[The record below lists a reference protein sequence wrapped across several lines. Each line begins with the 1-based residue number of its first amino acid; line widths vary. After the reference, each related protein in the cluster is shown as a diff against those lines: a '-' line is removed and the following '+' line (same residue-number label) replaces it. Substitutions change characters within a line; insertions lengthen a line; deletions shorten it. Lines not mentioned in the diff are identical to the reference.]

1 VRILLVPSVKEVYE
15 DQIEYCVDQKL
26 ILFLKKAFPK
36 SKIEI
41 FNNNNLIKSNL
52 IVFSGGNSTSTKSK
66 KDKIREKINNF
77 IYRFSQINKIKIY
90 GICYGAQFIAKKFKF
105 NLKKNNFHVG
115 EHNIYIEKNGSR
127 REIKVNSYHD
137 DVIMFKKSKN
147 INIFATSSI
156 DNTVEAF
163 HVKKNKILCI
173 IWHPERYKNFKKLDI
188 NLIRNFYATN
198 SIICG

>member
-1 VRILLVPSVKEVYE
+1 MKILLVPSVKEIYKN
-15 DQIEYCVDQKL
+15 QIEYCVDQKL
-26 ILFLKKAFPK
+26 IFFLKKAFPK

-41 FNNNNLIKSNL
+41 FNNDILKNFDLV
-52 IVFSGGNSTSTKSK
+52 VFSGGNNTNTKSK
-66 KDKIREKINNF
+66 KDKIRKKISNF
-77 IYRFSQINKIKIY
+77 IYRFSQKNKIKIY
-90 GICYGAQFIAKKFKF
+90 GICYGAQFIAEKFKF
-105 NLKKNNFHVG
+105 DLKKSNSHIVK
-115 EHNIYIEKNGSR
+115 HKVYIKQDELRK
-127 REIKVNSYHD
+127 EIKVNSYHD
-137 DVIMFKKSKN
+137 DIIIFKKSKN
-147 INIFATSSI
+147 INIFATGM